1 MNIQDIKI
9 DLSHSVQEIEIILAG
24 LKKLP
29 MEVAMEL
36 YAKIHGAANAKVAEQ
51 LTPKV
56 EEPSNDSA

>member
-9 DLSHSVQEIEIILAG
+9 NLSHTVQEIEIILAG

-29 MEVAMEL
+29 MEVAMEV
-36 YAKIHGAANAKVAEQ
+36 YSKIHGTTNAQVAEK